1 MNELAILLYNLMETN
16 KISTWLPDFGLPMES
31 QVKTY
36 VLFHIFPKAGTTS
49 KD

>member
-31 QVKTY
+31 QVKTF
-36 VLFHIFPKAGTTS
+36 VLFHIFPRAGTTS